1 MVLKNKKGMN
11 IMAISIIFIITIII
25 SYKIIGSINIE
36 RKTNDFLKTKGYMA
50 SDILNIKVKHSFFH
64 GFLSNDEWSILVN
77 FISEPDV
84 TYSFAYK
91 NKEIIF
97 SGIYDSTKEKDEL
110 KELEDKFYNGE
121 LHNN

>member
-1 MVLKNKKGMN
+1 MALKNKKKMN
-11 IMAISIIFIITIII
+11 IIIISIIFIIATIMF
-25 SYKIIGSINIE
+25 YKVIGSINIE
-36 RKTNDFLKTKGYMA
+36 RKTNDFLKAKGYMA

-64 GFLSNDEWSILVN
+64 GLLSDNEWSILVK
-77 FISEPDV
+77 FTSEPDV
-84 TYSFAYK
+84 IYSFVYK

-121 LHNN
+121 LRNN

>member
-1 MVLKNKKGMN
+1 MALKNKKKMS
-11 IMAISIIFIITIII
+11 IIIISIIFIIATIMF
-25 SYKIIGSINIE
+25 YKVIGSINIE
-36 RKTNDFLKTKGYMA
+36 RKANDFLKIKGYMA

-64 GFLSNDEWSILVN
+64 GFLSDNEWSILAR
-77 FISEPDV
+77 FTSEPDV
-84 TYSFAYK
+84 IYSFAYK

-121 LHNN
+121 LRNN